1 MVLRYVITEKG
12 FKRMLKLDQLFELST
27 YLQVVIGCGFIAYL
41 VAMHGRRREEKAV
54 DVLFGVVA
62 FGLPVM
68 VLWHGLIKIGF
79 PEWAGIILSIA
90 YSFFLGVIW
99 RKWVKKL
106 FYKAMYDAGVSTDE
120 GYKSTWQ
127 RIIQD
132 VDIEPKQ
139 IFVTLKDGKV
149 LSCEH
154 IGRFKGA
161 AIELSSIDDD
171 GNIAIY
177 VTHIDGKEVKAKLR
191 DEKWGDLI
199 TYIPA
204 TEVYTVGFRCLK
216 K

>member
-1 MVLRYVITEKG
+1 
-12 FKRMLKLDQLFELST
+12 MLKLDQLLELST

-41 VAMHGRRREEKAV
+41 VAMHGRRKEEKAV

-68 VLWHGLIKIGF
+68 VLWHGLAKIGV
-79 PEWAGIILSIA
+79 PEWAGIILSIV

-99 RKWVKKL
+99 RKWGKKL
-106 FYKAMYDAGVSTDE
+106 FYKAMYNAGVSTDE

-132 VDIEPKQ
+132 VDIVPRQ
-139 IFVTLKDGKV
+139 IFVTLKSGKV
-149 LSCEH
+149 LGCNDVQK
-154 IGRFKGA
+154 FKDA

-177 VTHIDGKEVKAKLR
+177 VTHIDDEEEKATSIL

-199 TYIPA
+199 TYVPA
-204 TEVYTVGFRCLK
+204 TEVRSVDFRCSK